1 MDTVELLSQV
11 AKWKNSVNNQLYNI
25 MQKIYIYGEEV
36 PQPII
41 DEALEEGVHPEDLV
55 NYLET
60 LYYYEFLDCVK

>member
-1 MDTVELLSQV
+1 
-11 AKWKNSVNNQLYNI
+11 

-41 DEALEEGVHPEDLV
+41 DEALEEGVNSEDLQ

-60 LYYYEFLDCVK
+60 LYYYEFLDSQN